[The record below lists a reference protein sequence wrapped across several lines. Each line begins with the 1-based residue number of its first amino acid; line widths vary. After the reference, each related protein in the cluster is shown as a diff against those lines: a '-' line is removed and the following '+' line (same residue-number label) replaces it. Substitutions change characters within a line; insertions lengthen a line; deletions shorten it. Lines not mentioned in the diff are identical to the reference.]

1 VGNPGGQYTITVA
14 ASTVPAGLIPS
25 YESDGSLDLSITL
38 TAGDH
43 SQVGSLSFGLRG
55 NQAVGGSDGPPHGTA
70 LLTWL
75 GFDGLPNSGDE
86 LTWSAPV
93 GATGRYQFVNLPS
106 GSFRIVFD

>member
-1 VGNPGGQYTITVA
+1 
-14 ASTVPAGLIPS
+14 L
-25 YESDGSLDLSITL
+25 
-38 TAGDH
+38 
-43 SQVGSLSFGLRG
+43 
-55 NQAVGGSDGPPHGTA
+55 GGSDGPPHGTA